1 MHSVPVYISEM
12 APSRVRGMLVAC
24 KEALI
29 VAGMLAGYTVSAIFI
44 KQVDFFTVVKTAETA
59 RATWS
64 AVHQ

>member
-29 VAGMLAGYTVSAIFI
+29 VAGMLAGYTVSAVFI
-44 KQVDFFTVVKTAETA
+44 NQVPIV
-59 RATWS
+59 
-64 AVHQ
+64 